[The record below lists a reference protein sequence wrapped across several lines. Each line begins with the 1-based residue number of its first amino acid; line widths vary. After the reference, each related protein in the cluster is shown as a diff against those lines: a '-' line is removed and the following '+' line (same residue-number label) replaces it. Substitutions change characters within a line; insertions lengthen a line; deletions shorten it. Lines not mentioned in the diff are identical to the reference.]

1 MGGILPDGPSVPVCK
16 YGRYW
21 RITSPRYSRTMFTG
35 IIQETGTILSI
46 VERNGARRIA
56 VAAPTLATRLHTGD
70 SIAVSGVCL
79 TALDIE
85 ADRFHADLAAETVAR
100 TSLTRL
106 APGSVVNL
114 ELPTPAGTPLGGHIV
129 QGHVDSTGRL
139 LALDPVSPTADRA
152 LTDWRLRVE
161 IPAGTR
167 PYLVEKGS
175 IAIEGISLTIAA
187 WDGHVATIAIIP
199 HTYASTN
206 LHTLEPGAPVN
217 VEADVLMKLAVQRSQ
232 QSGFELTLDYLIANG
247 Y

>member
-1 MGGILPDGPSVPVCK
+1 
-16 YGRYW
+16 
-21 RITSPRYSRTMFTG
+21 MFTG
-35 IIQETGTILSI
+35 IIQETGSILSI
-46 VERNGARRIA
+46 ADRNGTRRIA
-56 VAAPTLATRLHTGD
+56 VAAPTLAPRLHTGD

-85 ADRFHADLAAETVAR
+85 PGIFHADLAAETVAR

-106 APGSVVNL
+106 APRSIVNL

-129 QGHVDSTGRL
+129 QGHVDSTGTL
-139 LALDPVSPTADRA
+139 LALDPVSPSADPA
-152 LTDWRLRVE
+152 LTDWRLQVE
-161 IPAGTR
+161 VPVPTR

-187 WDGHVATIAIIP
+187 WDGRVATVAIIP

-206 LHTLEPGAPVN
+206 LHTLAPGAPVN
-217 VEADVLMKLAVQRSQ
+217 IEADVLMKLVIE
-232 QSGFELTLDYLIANG
+232 QSRTPKSGLTLDYLVANG